1 MDVQAEQRWADDFLD
16 ERAAPPSPLT
26 LETLGVRGPGTG
38 FSPFVVE
45 DAEAAREC
53 SRELMRA
60 ADEAGGGAAGLAAA
74 RARADELVGE
84 QDRALVRF
92 ALKLFVT
99 HHADGR
105 LLRLPALE
113 RRAPQKV

>member
-1 MDVQAEQRWADDFLD
+1 MDVQAEQRWADEFLD

-53 SRELMRA
+53 SCEPMRA
-60 ADEAGGGAAGLAAA
+60 ADDAGGGPANCECGWPYN
-74 RARADELVGE
+74 
-84 QDRALVRF
+84 
-92 ALKLFVT
+92 
-99 HHADGR
+99 
-105 LLRLPALE
+105 LLRIRWLNPTF
-113 RRAPQKV
+113 PN